1 MILIE
6 LVATILLVDFGSGLI
21 HWTEDTF
28 WTEETPLIGNRIIKP
43 NVLHHKNGY
52 AFVRN
57 SWFHSSRDLL
67 YAGVVLLA
75 IGWVTGF
82 LSWHVYLSVFLMVNA
97 NQIHKWSHINRARI
111 PVSIRILQKLRILQT
126 PQHHAN
132 HHKGEKN
139 THYCVITNFANPIL
153 DKLGFWRW
161 LESLLVPPFKA
172 PRRIDIQA
180 KGKAREL
187 HWPVSKTT
195 SM

>member
-1 MILIE
+1 MEMTLVE

-21 HWTEDTF
+21 HWMEDTF
-28 WTEETPLIGNRIIKP
+28 WTEDTPIIGNRIIKP
-43 NVLHHKNGY
+43 NILHHTNGY

-75 IGWVTGF
+75 IGWLIGF

-97 NQIHKWSHINRARI
+97 NQIHKWSHSNQARI
-111 PVSIRILQKLRILQT
+111 PVLVKIFQKLRILQS

-139 THYCVITNFANPIL
+139 THYCVITDFTNPIL

-172 PRRIDIQA
+172 PRRVDIQA
-180 KGKAREL
+180 NSQAREL
-187 HWPVSKTT
+187 HYDV
-195 SM
+195 

>member
-52 AFVRN
+52 AFVKN

-111 PVSIRILQKLRILQT
+111 PVSIGILQKLRILQT

-139 THYCVITNFANPIL
+139 THYCVITNFTNPIL
-153 DKLGFWRW
+153 DKLRFWRW

-172 PRRIDIQA
+172 PRRVDIQTISQ
-180 KGKAREL
+180 AREL
-187 HWPVSKTT
+187 HWSVSKTT